1 MPVSGEWKMTIER
14 VLRGGEQDFYFFYNL
29 QNSLNHVYICMMLV
43 QIITK

>member
-1 MPVSGEWKMTIER
+1 MTIER
-14 VLRGGEQDFYFFYNL
+14 VLRGGEAGLLFFFFYNL